1 MTVVD
6 PRIAKKAQALAIIQD
21 EPWSTTEEVAVEMKH
36 SARLVRSLLLD
47 LMNDGKII
55 YQEKKLP
62 RRKVAVMWR
71 AKEDTQ

>member
-6 PRIAKKAQALAIIQD
+6 PRIAKKAQALAIIRD
-21 EPWSTTEEVAVEMKH
+21 EPWSTTQEVAQEMKH
-36 SARLVRSLLLD
+36 SERMVRSLLLD

-62 RRKVAVMWR
+62 QRKIAVMWR
-71 AKEDTQ
+71 VTE

>member
-55 YQEKKLP
+55 YPEKKLP

-71 AKEDTQ
+71 ATEST

>member
-47 LMNDGKII
+47 LMNDGKIT

-71 AKEDTQ
+71 ATEST

>member
-21 EPWSTTEEVAVEMKH
+21 EPWSTTEEIAIEMQH

-47 LMNDGKII
+47 LMKDGKII

-71 AKEDTQ
+71 AKEDA

>member
-21 EPWSTTEEVAVEMKH
+21 EPWSTTEEVATEMKH
-36 SARLVRSLLLD
+36 SARLVRSLLLA

-71 AKEDTQ
+71 AKEDA